1 MNVQLKS
8 YDTFCLLSEKVA
20 SSCKEIYSKNR
31 WELVEMLQN

>member
-1 MNVQLKS
+1 MNVQLKG
-8 YDTFCLLSEKVA
+8 YHPFRLLSEKVA